1 MSSDERKLSVSSI
14 KRFPAEVREEL
25 SRFLRRSSWQRMNKE
40 FSIDVLTGLKAE
52 ALDNIAD
59 LVDSDYH
66 EFQEDVRKR
75 VEILKSA
82 RRGKTQRFK
91 GKSDVGFQSYFYRYS
106 PLSSLVCS
114 QSSLSGR

>member
-1 MSSDERKLSVSSI
+1 MSSDDSTLSVSSI

-25 SRFLRRSSWQRMNKE
+25 NRFLRQSSWQRMNKE
-40 FSIDVLTGLKAE
+40 LSIEVLTGLKAE

-66 EFQEDVRKR
+66 EFQKDVRKR
-75 VEILKSA
+75 VGILKRT
-82 RRGKTQRFK
+82 RRGKTQSFK
-91 GKSDVGFQSYFYRYS
+91 GKSDVGFHSYFYRYL